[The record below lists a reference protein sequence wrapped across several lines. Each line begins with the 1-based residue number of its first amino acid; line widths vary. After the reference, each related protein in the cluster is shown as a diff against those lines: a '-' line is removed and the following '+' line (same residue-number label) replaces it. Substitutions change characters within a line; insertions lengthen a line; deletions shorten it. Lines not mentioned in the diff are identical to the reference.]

1 MEYPM
6 AKSNVAPPQDSTQL
20 SGRTATKPYRL
31 VLVDDHPMVRL
42 QLEHLLQTY
51 ADIEIVGTA
60 ADGEEAIV
68 VAHRLRPEVIVMDFN
83 MPKMNGDEA
92 TRRIVETLPETKVIG
107 LSFNTNLEVREAFVA
122 AGAVGFLDKQLAG
135 ARLHSTILAAVH
147 HQ

>member
-1 MEYPM
+1 M
-6 AKSNVAPPQDSTQL
+6 AKSNVAPPQDSTQQ
-20 SGRTATKPYRL
+20 TARAATRPCRL
-31 VLVDDHPMVRL
+31 LLVEDHPMVRL
-42 QLEHLLQTY
+42 QLENLLRTY
-51 ADIEIVGTA
+51 PEVEIVGTA

-135 ARLHSTILAAVH
+135 RRLHSTILAAVH